1 MGVLMSK
8 TNKGQIGYAIAG
20 VIFLAIGLAVFA
32 VRLAHAG
39 PYALPGGAAF
49 IGALLAIALGAFLLW
64 PGKPRFTGLVAI
76 VVAIFAS
83 LPAFYSIVG
92 ESEEVI
98 SLYALDSDNNP
109 VDLRLWI
116 VDRSDGAWVGMG
128 RSKAVTHN
136 LDGARLDML
145 RGGETICVIPALV
158 EDRSTV
164 GKIHKM
170 KVDKYKAA
178 QISASIGMYPREASE
193 NTVALRLDPCS
204 S

>member
-1 MGVLMSK
+1 MSE
-8 TNKGQIGYAIAG
+8 TNKGQLGYRIAG
-20 VIFLAIGLAVFA
+20 VIFMAIGLAVFA
-32 VRLAHAG
+32 IRLVHAG

-76 VVAIFAS
+76 VVATFAS
-83 LPAFYSIVG
+83 FPAIYSIVG
-92 ESEEVI
+92 ETEEVI
-98 SLYALDSDNNP
+98 SLYAVGPENNL

-158 EDRSTV
+158 EERATV
-164 GKIHKM
+164 SVIHKM

-178 QISASIGMYPREASE
+178 QISASIGMYPSEASE

>member
-1 MGVLMSK
+1 MSE
-8 TNKGQIGYAIAG
+8 TNKGQLGYSIAG
-20 VIFLAIGLAVFA
+20 IIFLAIGSAVFA
-32 VRLAHAG
+32 IRLLHAG

-49 IGALLAIALGAFLLW
+49 IGALLAIGLGAYLLW

-76 VVAIFAS
+76 VVATFA
-83 LPAFYSIVG
+83 
-92 ESEEVI
+92 
-98 SLYALDSDNNP
+98 LYAVGPESNL

-158 EDRSTV
+158 EDRATV
-164 GKIHKM
+164 SEIHKM

-178 QISASIGMYPREASE
+178 QISASIGMYPTEASE
-193 NTVALRLDPCS
+193 NTVALRLDPCNS
-204 S
+204 

>member
-1 MGVLMSK
+1 MSE
-8 TNKGQIGYAIAG
+8 TSKGQLSYSIVG

-32 VRLAHAG
+32 IRLLHEG

-49 IGALLAIALGAFLLW
+49 IGALLAIALGTYLLW

-76 VVAIFAS
+76 VVATFAS
-83 LPAFYSIVG
+83 FPAIYSIVG
-92 ESEEVI
+92 ETEEVI
-98 SLYALDSDNNP
+98 SLYAIGPESNL

-145 RGGETICVIPALV
+145 RGGETICVIPALA
-158 EDRSTV
+158 EDRATV
-164 GKIHKM
+164 SEIHKM

-178 QISASIGMYPREASE
+178 QISASIGMYPTEASE
-193 NTVALRLDPCS
+193 NTVALRLDPCNS
-204 S
+204 